1 MDRFSQQLFIFK
13 AKNFWRR
20 FLRYCLLLPCFL
32 ILLTACQL
40 TMLEQQS
47 ILQGRLLIW
56 HPFQGENGI
65 IFQNLL
71 DDFQQLYPDVQL
83 LSEYIPQTKLSQQF
97 IQKSRAGLGA
107 TVLIDFAEQIP
118 NMTKAGS
125 IQPLTTKNLDLSK
138 FLPSMVT
145 QISYQDK
152 IYGIPLV
159 SQIRA
164 LCYNQAKLK
173 ALPSTEDQ
181 TLTQPP
187 FGLEG
192 LLIRARKGYSVG
204 MVSTFEDTFW
214 GLSIFGGKF
223 FDADGLIK
231 PELEGWG
238 KWLKWLKKAET
249 QPNFILIRNR
259 DLLHDAFAQGKLTY
273 YVCNSNEI
281 GDLKTTLKNDLQV
294 IPLPGEPNHRAT
306 PLLYTTVMMV
316 NRSASINETELALQ
330 LAQFMTNPEQQLKAI
345 TQSLTFIPTN
355 HKVSINQQLLP
366 IEAMLH
372 QQSKTAV
379 AIPTD
384 SVENILEIFEQGD
397 ILYQKAIA
405 GDLSPSQAVKE
416 LTYRIKTQLNY
427 QERK

>member
-1 MDRFSQQLFIFK
+1 MQKLITYRLLTFI
-13 AKNFWRR
+13 
-20 FLRYCLLLPCFL
+20 CCL
-32 ILLTACQL
+32 ILLSACN
-40 TMLEQQS
+40 TIEQQS

-71 DDFQQLYPDVQL
+71 DDFQQLYPEVQL

-107 TVLIDFAEQIP
+107 TVLIDFAQQIP

-125 IQPLTTKNLDLSK
+125 IQPLTEKNLDLSK

-145 QISYQDK
+145 QISYQGK

-159 SQIRA
+159 SQVRA

-173 ALPSTEDQ
+173 PLPSTEDQ

-204 MVSTFEDTFW
+204 MVSSFEDTFW
-214 GLSIFGGKF
+214 GLGIFGGKF

-231 PELEGWG
+231 PELEGWE

-281 GDLKTTLKNDLQV
+281 GDLKTTLKDDLQV
-294 IPLPGEPNHRAT
+294 IPLPGEPNNPAT
-306 PLLYTTVMMV
+306 PLLYTKVMMV

-372 QQSKTAV
+372 QQSKTAIT
-379 AIPTD
+379 IPTD
-384 SVENILEIFEQGD
+384 SVENIMEIFEQGD
-397 ILYQKAIA
+397 ILYEKAIA
-405 GDLSPSQAVKE
+405 GDLTPSQAVKE
-416 LTYRIKTQLNY
+416 LNYIIKTKLN
-427 QERK
+427 